1 MCWHF
6 WVPAAHGVC
15 LLQGRPKFKSTNLQS
30 RPREIGA
37 RYVWFPEEEEEE
49 EEEILA
55 ELEKRTADAV

>member
-1 MCWHF
+1 
-6 WVPAAHGVC
+6 
-15 LLQGRPKFKSTNLQS
+15 LQS

-37 RYVWFPEEEEEE
+37 YYVWFPEEEGEED

>member
-1 MCWHF
+1 
-6 WVPAAHGVC
+6 
-15 LLQGRPKFKSTNLQS
+15 LKFKSTNLQS

-37 RYVWFPEEEEEE
+37 YYVWFPEEEEGEGD